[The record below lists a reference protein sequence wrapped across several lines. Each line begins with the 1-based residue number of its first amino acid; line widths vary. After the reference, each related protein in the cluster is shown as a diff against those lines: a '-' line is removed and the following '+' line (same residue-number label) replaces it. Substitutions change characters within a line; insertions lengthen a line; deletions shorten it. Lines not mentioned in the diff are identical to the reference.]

1 MAYIRIVFCPISL
14 KIFPLYGFTSK
25 LVTFVRHCYFLFVPF
40 SITTLLFSFSN
51 SRKLTQIVHKLFIF
65 LMTVPFFLAFSYVP
79 NDWSIIGRSFVSIF
93 FSSVLTGCSKSCS
106 KLLSCRGTCRQEDYT
121 TLSGCRAA
129 SEGFLYPSDC
139 TLTAWRVSATSVCSF
154 FLSRQL
160 EVSFVGPL
168 FLTRLFQQKQ
178 LEEACTVIVAVF
190 HICLR
195 QPFTILFI
203 ILMHLSGRHSL
214 LIYKHRNNL
223 ISLME
228 QYEWG

>member
-129 SEGFLYPSDC
+129 SEGFLYPSEPPAFLRLHPHGLKSFC
-139 TLTAWRVSATSVCSF
+139 NFCVLVFPISPTWSFFCGPSVPHPTFSAETAWR
-154 FLSRQL
+154 
-160 EVSFVGPL
+160 G
-168 FLTRLFQQKQ
+168 
-178 LEEACTVIVAVF
+178 
-190 HICLR
+190 
-195 QPFTILFI
+195 
-203 ILMHLSGRHSL
+203 M
-214 LIYKHRNNL
+214 HRNSSCISHMFEATIYNL
-223 ISLME
+223 VHNS
-228 QYEWG
+228 YAFEWRTFPFNI